1 MSLLVDRLEIGSIS
15 VFPESEEKMEKS
27 VEANDPGPLYM
38 YNAWAAVVSFP
49 GHSQLTAVE
58 KLTTQAIVRVQSS
71 QKHSSRYDFT
81 SNIAS
86 ETISNYN
93 EGYAPRLP

>member
-38 YNAWAAVVSFP
+38 YNAWGVLVSFP
-49 GHSQLTAVE
+49 AHSCGEANDPGD
-58 KLTTQAIVRVQSS
+58 RQSS
-71 QKHSSRYDFT
+71 V
-81 SNIAS
+81 
-86 ETISNYN
+86 
-93 EGYAPRLP
+93 